1 MKALRLIAA
10 ACIALVACAEQAEA
24 PPGPETEDERKLYAV
39 GLSVAGNTLATFKG
53 EFTPAEVAMIAEG
66 FKAGM
71 LAGEPKVDLAE
82 YGEVLNDYLQQRFQ
96 NVQARAAEQAVG
108 EKEKGAAYLEQA
120 ATEAGAVKTA
130 SGLVYIEQVAGTGA
144 QPQLTDKV
152 KVHYH
157 GMLID
162 GTVFDSSV
170 DRNEPIVHP
179 LNQFVPGWTEGVAMM
194 KVGGKAKLIIPPEL
208 AYGDRATG
216 QIPPGSTLVFEVQL
230 LGIE

>member
-1 MKALRLIAA
+1 MKAMRLIAVA
-10 ACIALVACAEQAEA
+10 FIALAACAEQAQA
-24 PPGPETEDERKLYAV
+24 PPGPETEEERKLYAI
-39 GLSVAGNTLATFKG
+39 GLSVAGNTLASFKG
-53 EFTPAEVAMIAEG
+53 EFTAAEVAMIAEG

-71 LAGEPKVDLAE
+71 LEGEPAVDMKE
-82 YGEVLNDYLQQRFQ
+82 YGQALNDYLQQRFQ
-96 NVQARAAEQAVG
+96 NVQARAQEQAVV
-108 EKEKGAAYLEQA
+108 EKEKGSDYLAQA
-120 ATEAGAVKTA
+120 AAEPGAVKTA

-170 DRNEPIVHP
+170 ERNEPIIHP

-194 KVGGKAKLIIPPEL
+194 KVGGKAKLVIPPEL
-208 AYGDRATG
+208 AYGDQPTG
-216 QIPPGSTLVFEVQL
+216 QIPPRLNAGF
-230 LGIE
+230 